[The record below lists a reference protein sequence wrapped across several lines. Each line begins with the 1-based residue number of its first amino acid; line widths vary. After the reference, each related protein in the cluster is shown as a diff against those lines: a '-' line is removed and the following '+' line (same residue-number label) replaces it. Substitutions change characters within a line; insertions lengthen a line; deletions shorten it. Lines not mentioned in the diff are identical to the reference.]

1 MNKIINTLRE
11 YTPSDYIS
19 SPVSIQTMHN
29 YNLDSIYPKEVDELT
44 HGKQYLFLNHRIIF
58 FYTTENTDKLFS
70 YIDRLLYLL
79 QKISKETKPVDA
91 VILLSSAKKT
101 YPDNR
106 VFGIPHVNSGFWS
119 EGRIVVYRKEEW
131 FKVFIHECFHHFH
144 YEKVLHNDALTKRI
158 LSLFHVDSNVN
169 LYESYC
175 EVWARTLNCCM
186 MSVCSKLPLET
197 LLYHEKRYAVRHM
210 VNVLHHMNLTYDKL
224 QRPCN
229 YKEDT
234 NVLAY
239 VVITAIL
246 MYQDFIPTH
255 LSRMPTFTLMDA
267 EPYIHFIETHYKSRP
282 FLNFVHHIN
291 PKVTTRMSLYTLT

>member
-1 MNKIINTLRE
+1 MNQILTTLRE
-11 YTPSDYIS
+11 YTPSDYLS

-29 YNLDSIYPKEVDELT
+29 YNIDSIFPEEVNELT

-70 YIDRLLYLL
+70 YIDRLFYLL
-79 QKISKETKPVDA
+79 KPAPVDA

-101 YPDNR
+101 YPENC

-119 EGRIVVYRKEEW
+119 AGRIVVYRKEEW
-131 FKVFIHECFHHFH
+131 FKVFIHECFHHLH
-144 YEKVLHNDALTKRI
+144 YEKVLFDDTLTKRI
-158 LSLFHVDSNVN
+158 LTLFNVDSEVN

-186 MSVCSKLPLET
+186 MSVCHKVPLET

-210 VNVLHHMNLTYDKL
+210 VNVLHHMKITYDKIIDKK
-224 QRPCN
+224 RPCTYTEN
-229 YKEDT
+229 T
-234 NVLAY
+234 HVLSY

-255 LSRMPTFTLMDA
+255 LSSMPNFRLTDA
-267 EPYIHFIETHYKSRP
+267 EPYIQFIETHYKSRP
-282 FLNFVHHIN
+282 FLNFVHHIK
-291 PKVTTRMSLYTLT
+291 PTVTTCMSLYTLT

>member
-1 MNKIINTLRE
+1 MNQILTTLRQ
-11 YTPSDYIS
+11 YTPSDYVS
-19 SPVSIQTMHN
+19 SPVSIQTMHD
-29 YNLDSIYPKEVDELT
+29 YNLDSIFPEEVNELT

-70 YIDRLLYLL
+70 YMDRLLYLL
-79 QKISKETKPVDA
+79 KPSSPVDA

-101 YPDNR
+101 YPENR
-106 VFGIPHVNSGFWS
+106 VFGLPHANSGFWS
-119 EGRIVVYRKEEW
+119 AGRIVVYRKEEW
-131 FKVFIHECFHHFH
+131 FKVFIHECFHHLH
-144 YEKVLHNDALTKRI
+144 YEKVLFDEKLRPRI
-158 LSLFHVDSNVN
+158 LALFKVYSEVN

-186 MSVCSKLPLET
+186 MSVCHKIPLET

-210 VNVLHHMNLTYDKL
+210 VNVLHHMNLTYHKL
-224 QRPCN
+224 QKPST
-229 YKEDT
+229 YAEDT

-255 LSRMPTFTLMDA
+255 LSSMPGFRLTDS
-267 EPYIHFIETHYKSRP
+267 EPYIQFIETHYKNRD
-282 FLNFVHHIN
+282 FLNYVQHIK
-291 PKVTTRMSLYTLT
+291 PRVTTCMSLYTLT

>member
-1 MNKIINTLRE
+1 MNQILTTLRQ

-19 SPVSIQTMHN
+19 SPVSIQTMHT
-29 YNLDSIYPKEVDELT
+29 YNLDSIFPEEVNELT

-70 YIDRLLYLL
+70 YIDRLLFLL
-79 QKISKETKPVDA
+79 KPASPVDA

-101 YPDNR
+101 YPENR
-106 VFGIPHVNSGFWS
+106 VFGQPHVNTGFWCA
-119 EGRIVVYRKEEW
+119 GRIVIYRKEEW
-131 FKVFIHECFHHFH
+131 FKVFIHECFHHLH
-144 YEKVLHNDALTKRI
+144 YEKVLFDETLTKRI
-158 LSLFHVDSNVN
+158 LALFKVDSEIN

-186 MSVCSKLPLET
+186 MSVCHKIPLET

-210 VNVLHHMNLTYDKL
+210 VNVLHHMNLTYHKL
-224 QRPCN
+224 YTHKPCKYTEN
-229 YKEDT
+229 T

-255 LSRMPTFTLMDA
+255 LSIMPSFTLMDA

-282 FLNFVHHIN
+282 FLNFVNHIK
-291 PKVTTRMSLYTLT
+291 PTVTTRMSLCSL